1 MSQVM
6 ENICS
11 RRSIRAFTD
20 QEISREA
27 LDTLV
32 KAAMYAPSGMGRQ
45 SRQITVV
52 SNREKI
58 AELAA
63 CIREEL
69 DSENYPDYDMY
80 RPTALIMLSDET
92 ENPNGLAD
100 CACSL
105 ENIFLAA
112 TDLGIGSVWINQL
125 KRICEAPNVRAMLD
139 RLEIPAGHT
148 VWGMA
153 ALGYAAETP
162 KEKEHRCAVRYI
174 S

>member
-1 MSQVM
+1 MSEVM

-20 QEISREA
+20 QEIARED

-52 SNREKI
+52 QNPEKI
-58 AELAA
+58 AALAA
-63 CIREEL
+63 CIRSEL
-69 DSENYPDYDMY
+69 GRDGYDLY
-80 RPTALIMLSDET
+80 RPNALIMLSDET
-92 ENPNGLAD
+92 ENTNGLAD

-112 TDLGIGSVWINQL
+112 ADLGIGSVWINQL
-125 KRICEAPNVRAMLD
+125 KEICRVPEVRKVLND
-139 RLEIPAGHT
+139 LQIPADHT

-153 ALGYAAETP
+153 ALGYAAEEP
-162 KEKEHRCAVRYI
+162 KEKKHQCAVQYVF
-174 S
+174 